1 MKPSKVITSRNQNQN
16 HKDSEKWK
24 PSSETITLIKLN
36 IKYKP
41 SWGPKKKE
49 GFWVH
54 RHNIIWSSSI
64 KWNKVTKL
72 TKYCYY

>member
-41 SWGPKKKE
+41 SWGPKKKKE
-49 GFWVH
+49 GFEYTGTILFDH
-54 RHNIIWSSSI
+54 QA
-64 KWNKVTKL
+64 
-72 TKYCYY
+72 